1 VTKVLRTDVGGYA
14 GGFLFPLDPTGREKA
29 ASQVQP
35 TDIVRVVGTRFTQ
48 AGSESWMG
56 NWIRNNDTNSP
67 AKYTPSKSPSY
78 LYSTIPSSTPP
89 TGHRTDHFSR
99 PVLEQVWD
107 ISDGVAV
114 GEEIPTSGSVAVVV
128 EPGSEDQ
135 VGGYAEEE
143 AVKRV

>member
-1 VTKVLRTDVGGYA
+1 M
-14 GGFLFPLDPTGREKA
+14 GRMIWNDDA
-29 ASQVQP
+29 NSQ
-35 TDIVRVVGTRFTQ
+35 
-48 AGSESWMG
+48 
-56 NWIRNNDTNSP
+56 
-67 AKYTPSKSPSY
+67 AKYTPSESPVY

-114 GEEIPTSGSVAVVV
+114 GEEIPPSGSVAVVV

-135 VGGYAEEE
+135 IGGYADEE

>member
-1 VTKVLRTDVGGYA
+1 
-14 GGFLFPLDPTGREKA
+14 
-29 ASQVQP
+29 
-35 TDIVRVVGTRFTQ
+35 
-48 AGSESWMG
+48 MG
-56 NWIRNNDTNSP
+56 KWIRNNDTNSQ
-67 AKYTPSKSPSY
+67 AKYTSPESPIY

-89 TGHRTDHFSR
+89 TGHRTDHFFR

-114 GEEIPTSGSVAVVV
+114 GEEIPTSGSVAVVI

-135 VGGYAEEE
+135 VGGYTEEE